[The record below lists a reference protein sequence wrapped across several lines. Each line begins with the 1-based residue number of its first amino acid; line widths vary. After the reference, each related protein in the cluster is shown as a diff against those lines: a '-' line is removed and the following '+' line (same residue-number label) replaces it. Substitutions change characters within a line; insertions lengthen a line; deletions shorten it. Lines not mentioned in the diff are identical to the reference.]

1 MGIRDQDEQ
10 DEHVSAPWKTILDL
24 VMESGVTWGK
34 QKNSKKN
41 FVFCSNKTFKLIKN
55 FRISSTFQ
63 GLIHEIN
70 LIALWSL
77 KWPNS
82 FCFCSSGRFWYLSW
96 AFLHLVFFFFFRRIL
111 ISFQCFFLESLF
123 VFLILLIYHFLCI
136 QKKKNYKKIFSNF
149 LNQNF
154 LHQDFLLQNL
164 LYQNF
169 LYQNQKKFLYCK

>member
-55 FRISSTFQ
+55 FRISSIFQ

-154 LHQDFLLQNL
+154 LHQNFPLQNL

-169 LYQNQKKFLYCK
+169 LNQNQKKFLYCK